1 MQFTR
6 RERDCIEKVADAG
19 SINLTK
25 LSSALGIRAPT
36 AYSLVKRLVRKQIL
50 EKDKNN
56 LIILTSLGRKY
67 AGDMAFRHRVLETL
81 FAKNGVPLGE
91 ACREC
96 RKIDFILSEETV
108 IDIFN
113 KLKKPS
119 RCPHGKPIATS
130 I

>member
-6 RERDCIEKVADAG
+6 RERDCMEKVADAG

-25 LSSALGIRAPT
+25 LSSALGI
-36 AYSLVKRLVRKQIL
+36 RKQIL